1 MSDSIPVWHGT
12 PCCDLHPACLP
23 EEQLMA
29 QCRLTFSRASGP
41 GGQNRNKVE
50 TSVQIEFVP
59 SGIIASASERRTQN
73 ENRNVAMQRL
83 RCKLA
88 VELRPA
94 SGAASTSQVSD
105 GKSTSETW
113 KQYCR
118 NGRIDIAESNNDWP
132 AILAEVIGLMC
143 LCDWNISSVATKL
156 GTSSSQL
163 VKILKKHSPAFFL
176 YNQERKARGQR
187 PLD

>member
-1 MSDSIPVWHGT
+1 MSDSIPVWHSA
-12 PCCDLHPACLP
+12 PSLEMHPACLTD
-23 EEQLMA
+23 ELLMA

-59 SGIIASASERRTQN
+59 AGIIASASERRTQN
-73 ENRNVAMQRL
+73 ENRKVAILRL
-83 RCKLA
+83 RCRLA

-94 SGAASTSQVSD
+94 SGIVSTAHVSV

-113 KQYCR
+113 QRYCR
-118 NGRIDIAESNNDWP
+118 NGRIDIAETNTDWP

-143 LCDWNISSVATKL
+143 VCDWNISSVATTL

-163 VKILKKHSPAFFL
+163 VKLLKKHSPAFSLF
-176 YNQERKARGQR
+176 NQERKARGQR

>member
-1 MSDSIPVWHGT
+1 MSDSIPVWHSALSS
-12 PCCDLHPACLP
+12 DSHPACWT
-23 EEQLMA
+23 EEHLMA

-59 SGIIASASERRTQN
+59 GGIIVSASERRTQN
-73 ENRNVAMQRL
+73 ENRKVAIQRL

-94 SGAASTSQVSD
+94 TGPASKAQSSDEISTSR
-105 GKSTSETW
+105 TW
-113 KQYCR
+113 QEYCR
-118 NGRIDIAESNNDWP
+118 NGRIDIAVTNNDWP
-132 AILAEVIGLMC
+132 AILAEVISLMC
-143 LCDWNISSVATKL
+143 RCDWNISSVAAKL

-163 VKILKKHSPAFFL
+163 VKLLKKHSPAFSLF
-176 YNQERKARGQR
+176 NQERKSRGQR